1 MHYFIWTNVA
11 FVSVG
16 FVAATNWTNLD
27 HSLWPPLTE
36 KSRNTTKLL
45 FACQATNNCIN
56 YACSEIFSGPKMLP
70 QMHRWKALGNCCH
83 KQENSGS
90 AELGAWSSAVWWQQ
104 PFIFDGECWQNS
116 WTPIPPLTICACKIW
131 EFISLFCHRRV
142 FAYPISLF
150 GGDDGMGMGN
160 EDGDDQERPSPE

>member
-1 MHYFIWTNVA
+1 
-11 FVSVG
+11 
-16 FVAATNWTNLD
+16 
-27 HSLWPPLTE
+27 
-36 KSRNTTKLL
+36 
-45 FACQATNNCIN
+45 
-56 YACSEIFSGPKMLP
+56 MLP

-150 GGDDGMGMGN
+150 GGDDGMGMGTKMGTTRRDPVRN
-160 EDGDDQERPSPE
+160 RGANANLDKNKRTRARCYTGRKGHTYVYMYIYIYIYFRTLL